1 MRCGLALLSALLV
14 AMAVAAAGSAEPA
27 QIGAKRAEA
36 QQVLAQIEQIDMQL
50 DRAVDA
56 WNGANVRLDR
66 IERDLAINQKR
77 LQLARKNLARAR
89 ARVSARVVSL
99 YTSTEPDSLS
109 VILGASSLGDLI
121 DRIDSVDRIASEDTR
136 IAAQVTQYRNEVRRR
151 QRALVQARASQEK
164 IVAQRAAQRAAI
176 EDLLK

>member
-77 LQLARKNLARAR
+77 LQLARKNLARAVTTR
-89 ARVSARVVSL
+89 EELNEQIRVTLLHEIGHLRGEDDSELAARGL
-99 YTSTEPDSLS
+99 E
-109 VILGASSLGDLI
+109 
-121 DRIDSVDRIASEDTR
+121 
-136 IAAQVTQYRNEVRRR
+136 
-151 QRALVQARASQEK
+151 
-164 IVAQRAAQRAAI
+164 
-176 EDLLK
+176 